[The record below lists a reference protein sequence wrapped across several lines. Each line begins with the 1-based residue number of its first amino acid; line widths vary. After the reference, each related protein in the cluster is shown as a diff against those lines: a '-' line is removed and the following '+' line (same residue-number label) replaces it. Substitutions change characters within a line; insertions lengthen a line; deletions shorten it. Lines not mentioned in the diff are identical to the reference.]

1 MSNKLVKSF
10 ELAVP
15 LERAW
20 QVFTDPKELEAWYA
34 GGGLLKEFDARPGGR
49 VVVGVEGMPEIVGE
63 VREVAAPHRV
73 VFTEGPGILPAETEI
88 TVTLEEGGTGTRV
101 KITQAGFGDG
111 EDWVGMLESYGIG
124 WDEGIYDLQLYVL
137 RGVTGNRF
145 FTWQS
150 SFGLVVRDTPAGAEV
165 IKVAP
170 GSFGEQVGAG
180 AGDLVLKVGN
190 ASIFG
195 DRDLSL
201 LSREHPPGTKLAMT
215 YVHGSEIRTGEGTLT
230 AMF

>member
-1 MSNKLVKSF
+1 MSNKLTRTF

-20 QVFTDPKELEAWYA
+20 QVFTDPKELNGWYA
-34 GGGLLKEFDARPGGR
+34 GGGMLKEFDARPGGR
-49 VVVGVEGMPEIVGE
+49 VVVGAEGMPDIVGE
-63 VREVAAPHRV
+63 VREAVQPNRV

-88 TVTLEEGGTGTRV
+88 TVTLEEAGTGTRV
-101 KITQAGFGDG
+101 RITQAGFGDG
-111 EDWVGMLESYGIG
+111 EDWAGMLESYGNG

-150 SFGLVVRDTPAGAEV
+150 SFGLAVRDTPAGAEV
-165 IKVAP
+165 IKVWP
-170 GSFGEQVGAG
+170 ETFGEQVDIR

-195 DRDLSL
+195 ERDLSL
-201 LSREHPPGTKLAMT
+201 LSREHPPGTKLEMT
-215 YVHGSEIRTGEGTLT
+215 YVQGSQIRTREGTLT